1 MPPAGRR
8 PTAFEV
14 SFPEDAAAAALELQE
29 AEAAEARQ
37 AAQAAKRKNAND
49 GAHANPVSSS

>member
-14 SFPEDAAAAALELQE
+14 SFPEEAATAALELQE
-29 AEAAEARQ
+29 AEAAEARK

-49 GAHANPVSSS
+49 GPHANPVS